1 MVEHNELAFFR
12 GGKADARS
20 AMVVIQWKQR
30 PKELQEKVARALADL
45 LLAEG
50 SRPVEIIYQNLDM
63 DDFYEYKGNNPCR
76 NAGSLW

>member
-1 MVEHNELAFFR
+1 MRICPGCDITLLIRFR
-12 GGKADARS
+12 ADARS

-30 PKELQEKVARALADL
+30 PKELQEKVAKALADL

-63 DDFYEYKGNNPCR
+63 DDFYEYKGE
-76 NAGSLW
+76 